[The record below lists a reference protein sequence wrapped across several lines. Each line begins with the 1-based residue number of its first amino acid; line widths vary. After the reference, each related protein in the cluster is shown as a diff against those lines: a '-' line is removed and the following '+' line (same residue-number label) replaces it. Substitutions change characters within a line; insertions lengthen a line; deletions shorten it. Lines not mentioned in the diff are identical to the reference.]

1 MEFITLLVNCMNRV
15 HQENNTVF
23 KQLISWDLKNV
34 MCSRFLC
41 STAEPTISLR
51 FFGKTQSQKQV
62 EFHFFINIILGYTY
76 CSVIVKFSSSF

>member
-23 KQLISWDLKNV
+23 KQLISWDLKKCV

-51 FFGKTQSQKQV
+51 FFGKTQS
-62 EFHFFINIILGYTY
+62 
-76 CSVIVKFSSSF
+76 